1 MAIQLLQQLIGV
13 VEAAHRF
20 YLGSAPPFSAVMNA
34 SKRAGPE
41 EGAVA
46 GIDRI
51 ERIDPGHDPQRRF
64 PQRFGSVVE
73 R

>member
-1 MAIQLLQQLIGV
+1 
-13 VEAAHRF
+13 
-20 YLGSAPPFSAVMNA
+20 MNA
-34 SKRAGPE
+34 AKRAGPE

>member
-1 MAIQLLQQLIGV
+1 
-13 VEAAHRF
+13 
-20 YLGSAPPFSAVMNA
+20 MNA
-34 SKRAGPE
+34 AKRAGPE

-51 ERIDPGHDPQRRF
+51 ERIDPGHDPKRRF
-64 PQRFGSVVE
+64 PQRFGLVVE